1 MKIPQFFYITIYNSI
16 INYFLRS
23 GNKKLNL
30 IIPTKIKIPP
40 SGIIKLETDSGNI
53 KIATN
58 QTSYLTKL
66 LFWDSYKKFEYSEIF
81 EVLSKKID
89 SFFDIG
95 ANIGYYSLL
104 ASKANPSIKVFA
116 FEPATGPKYY
126 LNKNI
131 LLNNMEQNIVPVYTA
146 LSKNSSEIDFYEVKS
161 EKYTYLDKNLS
172 GEHNTGTKTKTRNF
186 IKTVVQSK
194 RLSTFIEE
202 NKIEAIDLI
211 KIDTEGTEV
220 EILESGRHYIE
231 TFSPIVICETLF
243 NTTESEL
250 TTFFRNLN
258 YDFYNHTSYGLEKVE
273 TLERYVDNGVRNC
286 FFVPKSKKHLI
297 SEFIFKN

>member
-1 MKIPQFFYITIYNSI
+1 MKIIQFFYRTIYNQT
-16 INYFLRS
+16 INYFLRN
-23 GNKKLNL
+23 GNKKLNF

-66 LFWDSYKKFEYSEIF
+66 LFWNSYKKFEYSEIF

-104 ASKANPSIKVFA
+104 ASKSNPSIKVFA

-131 LLNNMEQNIVPVYTA
+131 LLNNMEQNIIPVYYA

-161 EKYTYLDKNLS
+161 AKYNYLDKNLS

-186 IKTVVQSK
+186 IKTVVQSE
-194 RLSTFIEE
+194 RLSTFIEK
-202 NKIEAIDLI
+202 NKIESIDLI

-220 EILESGRHYIE
+220 EILESGTYYIE
-231 TFSPIVICETLF
+231 SFNPIVICETLF
-243 NTTESEL
+243 NTTETEL
-250 TTFFRNLN
+250 TTFFKNLN
-258 YDFYNHTSYGLEKVE
+258 YEFYNHTSNGLEKVE
-273 TLERYVDNGVRNC
+273 TLERSVDNGVRNC
-286 FFVPKSKKHLI
+286 FFVPKNKKHLI